1 MDLGYSQRASE
12 HARSVNATLSA
23 HYGNAHAAAA
33 AYKGKGIELTRDA
46 QARVHALSSSMLT
59 ELEKLQVGGP
69 FPVLRPHSSLSS
81 NHHQYNS
88 GGSPPCPH
96 QITYTPF

>member
-12 HARSVNATLSA
+12 HARSVNATLIA

-46 QARVHALSSSMLT
+46 QSRVHALSSNMLT
-59 ELEKLQVGGP
+59 ELEKLQVCRST
-69 FPVLRPHSSLSS
+69 VLLPHSSLSS
-81 NHHQYNS
+81 NHYHYQCHVS
-88 GGSPPCPH
+88 
-96 QITYTPF
+96 F

>member
-12 HARSVNATLSA
+12 HARSVNATFSA

-69 FPVLRPHSSLSS
+69 FPILRPHSSLSS
-81 NHHQYNS
+81 NHSQY
-88 GGSPPCPH
+88 
-96 QITYTPF
+96 